1 MTCASQAIPDELASL
16 RQAAARLQA
25 ALSESQK
32 ENSLLRQKIDSLL
45 RRLFGSSSEKIDPAQ
60 LQLLL
65 QLAAGEAPAANASEA
80 KPEGKKEEQK
90 QDKTER
96 PRKERVQRIPDNLPV
111 VEQVIE
117 PAEVVAAPQD
127 WRHIGNE
134 VSEQIDYN
142 PGYVFRRKVIRR
154 KYAHVSNPDQAP
166 VIAALP
172 DKLQERGIAG
182 PGMLA
187 HVVVSKFNDHLPLYR
202 LEQIFGQ
209 RYKINIPRQT
219 LGRWVELAA
228 DWLQLICEKIRC
240 QVFSTGYVQVDETPV
255 EYLSPGNGE
264 TRQGYLWTCCKP
276 GGDAV
281 YRWETSRAA
290 ECLERFVPE
299 SFKGVIQCDGYSAY
313 SAFAARRQGIE
324 LAGCWAHVR
333 RKFKE
338 AFDNGCRR
346 SGWII
351 RQLQHLYRIE
361 SELRHNKAGP
371 KLREAVRSHQTR
383 PIVERIKKAMLLF
396 KNGRMSLPKSL
407 LGQAMEYALGQ
418 WDKLLVFLGNGRVE
432 ADNNLVEN
440 AIRPTAIG
448 KKNWLFVG
456 EAGAGHRAAIIYTII
471 ECCRRRKIDAFAYL
485 RDVFTRL
492 PGMKTSQIAELLPA
506 NWAKAAAAKP

>member
-1 MTCASQAIPDELASL
+1 MTCASQAIPDELASW
-16 RQAAARLQA
+16 RQAAERLQA

-65 QLAAGEAPAANASEA
+65 QLATGEAANACEA
-80 KPEGKKEEQK
+80 KPGCKKEEQK
-90 QDKTER
+90 QSKAER
-96 PRKERVQRIPDNLPV
+96 PRKDRVQRIPDDLPV
-111 VEQVIE
+111 VEQIID
-117 PAEVVAAPQD
+117 PAEVLAAPQH

-134 VSEQIDYN
+134 VSEQLDFT
-142 PGYVFRRKVIRR
+142 PGQFLRRKVIRR
-154 KYAHVSNPDQAP
+154 KYVHVSNPDQAP

-172 DKLQERGIAG
+172 EKLQERCMAG
-182 PGMLA
+182 PGLMA
-187 HVVVSKFNDHLPLYR
+187 HVTVSKFNDHQPLYR
-202 LEQIFGQ
+202 LEQIFAQ

-219 LGRWVELAA
+219 LGRWMELAA
-228 DWLQLICEKIRC
+228 DWLQLIYEKIYSE
-240 QVFSTGYVQVDETPV
+240 VFSSGYVQVDETPI
-255 EYLSPGNGE
+255 EYLAPGNGK
-264 TRQGYLWTCCKP
+264 TKQGYLWTCCKP

-290 ECLERFVPE
+290 DCLERLVPA
-299 SFKGVIQCDGYSAY
+299 SFKGVLQCDGYSAY
-313 SAFAARRQGIE
+313 SAFASRRQGIE

-338 AFDNGCRR
+338 ALDNGCRR

-371 KLREAVRSHQTR
+371 KLREAVRSHQTK
-383 PIVERIKKAMLLF
+383 PIVERIKKALLLF
-396 KNGRMSLPKSL
+396 KNGRMCLPKTL
-407 LGQAMEYALGQ
+407 LGQAIEYALGQ
-418 WDKLLVFLGNGRVE
+418 WDKLQVFLSDGRVE
-432 ADNNLVEN
+432 ADDNLVEN

-448 KKNWLFVG
+448 KKNWLFIG
-456 EAGAGHRAAIIYTII
+456 EAGAGQRAAIIYTII
-471 ECCRRRKIDAFAYL
+471 ECCRRRKIDPFAYL

-492 PGMKTSQIAELLPA
+492 PTMKASQIAELLPA
-506 NWAKAAAAKP
+506 NWAKAASAKP